1 MTSLESEVCAEAES
15 VINCPDE
22 HFKDQGR
29 DETENA
35 EFEIYTLDK
44 QIKPQEREGEWNR
57 ELEKS
62 KHNTKEPNLLKAI
75 GRVFACDLI
84 IQGFYNVFF
93 FTFLRIIQPMIFGLL
108 LRSLSSSND
117 LDRTEAL
124 SYNGLLVLV
133 AIMST
138 ASGAH
143 TYHHALHAGLRIKVA
158 CSSLVYRK
166 SVLGSRL
173 MSPGVPSARVWTG
186 ESSVRVASAGVV
198 CRAREWTG
206 ESSVRV
212 ARAGVVC
219 TAREWT
225 SESGVLRLST
235 SILNESAMGM
245 TMNLLSNDVSRFENA
260 VLMLH
265 TLWTSPICGLISLYL
280 IWQETSFSGFIGFG
294 VTMSFLPLL
303 AICARMGMKYRYQTT
318 LKTDS
323 RIKLMDEII
332 CGIKVI
338 KMYAWEKPYE
348 ALISIARSVLTGQ
361 CPRLTLSLQIRS
373 NTDAKPKALIGQ
385 ESAPKPPPP
394 LKDCTCKNRAEIND
408 IIKGFY
414 LRSITVSSMNYLL
427 RTSVYITIVSMFYF
441 GEEIPAHKIFT
452 YNSLMNV
459 AVFSLIYMFSQSIS
473 YVSDAVVSIRRLQA
487 FLMQEEWSTYQP
499 VATKE
504 SSTENNVSKQTIIS
518 LIGATASWKSGSPQN
533 TLQNIDIQVE
543 SGQLISIIGSVGSG
557 KAPRTSLAVVS
568 SHGVVPTMAA
578 GPGLV
583 LVALVC
589 PSTRIAVLACAVLF
603 ENIAACLYGVTVPT
617 SLLQVLL
624 GDLPLSKGTCF
635 LKGKLS
641 YACQDSWVFGSTIR
655 QNIVF
660 GSPFDQKRY
669 DEVVA
674 VCALLPD
681 IEQFPQ
687 RDMTYIGERGITL
700 SGGQKARINL
710 ARAIYK
716 EADVYILDDPLSAVD
731 THVSKQL
738 FEDCISSYLANKTRI
753 LVTHQLQ
760 YIKSSHNIILLKK
773 GFIEM
778 QGTFEYFQT
787 CGVNYAQL
795 LGVDLNNEPE
805 ETGEEEKENNEVRQ
819 EELRDYRQMYD
830 KMQNSSDN
838 RSYILMDEETVE
850 SSYIMPANMCIY
862 IYSALIISIYLFTI
876 AHSVA
881 YVIGVTRS
889 NEAVHNL
896 MFKRVINTN
905 PRFFDTN
912 PSDSLL
918 KMRFPDDINTGR
930 ILNRFSKDVGSM
942 DEQLLK
948 SLFDTIQLLRNN
960 FGSLILIAVVS
971 YTSLVPTIGL
981 LIGFY
986 FLRKFYLRS
995 SKNLKRL
1002 DGINTLYPVLK
1013 VKLDRRREQEPG
1025 DALVTDVGLAITQVT
1040 ALSMLC
1046 QWGMKQSTELSN
1058 NMMSVERILEY
1069 TRLEEEPLLQS
1080 TPGKNPPEE
1089 WPKEGE
1095 IQLEHTFLKYAQ
1107 NESYVLKDINIT
1119 IKPKEKKVEEN
1130 GLRWTECSLVTVGRS
1145 LRLIGVVGRTGAG
1158 KSSLITALLR
1168 LAPVEGTVRIDGLDT
1183 KDIGL
1188 QDLRSRISTIPQDP
1202 ILFLGTLRRN
1212 LDPFRRYQDCDLW
1225 RVLEDLVNALVVLSS
1240 TAEDGEIEVRISGE
1254 LGFLSR
1260 HPVRWQHAAVMSCAC
1275 SRTRYIKTFRLKSM
1289 CSSFFPIILFVGSML
1304 RSCPVLAAER
1314 DLTYYCWRVLAWNS
1328 ATQAGVE
1335 REEREGYSSR
1345 SDNIHLS
1352 LNWSTHVYMLLFL
1365 PLLNP
1370 QEFHKDTFDSEEA
1383 VSIKIA
1389 QDMLSDH
1396 KIEGN
1401 LAYIKDNFSIL
1412 TVTITHLGK
1421 KGVSLSDATAR
1432 IIKLQDNLKKS
1443 SGKIGEAVF
1452 AKPQNVLIK
1461 NLGFKTVRKIA
1472 DIITGKN
1479 DSLEDIKEDILP
1491 GDIPCFKSNNIRGC
1505 RAQLLHLLAD
1515 NRRSFTLENLKM
1527 TFVVELKELFHHCE
1541 GLDTKVT
1548 ESGRNFSV
1556 GQRQLI
1562 CLARAILRNNKI
1574 ILLDEATANVDIK
1587 TDNLIQNTIRHKF
1600 MNCTVLTVAHRLNTI
1615 MDSDRVIV
1623 MSNGRVEEVDHPHIL
1638 LRNKEGTF
1646 FKMVDKVGPSLSRQL
1661 AMVAEKNSQC
1671 MRIVSRYISES
1682 QVAWFAAGGVGGQV
1696 KLPSSSNDTNYNNRT
1711 NC

>member
-1 MTSLESEVCAEAES
+1 M
-15 VINCPDE
+15 
-22 HFKDQGR
+22 R
-29 DETENA
+29 
-35 EFEIYTLDK
+35 
-44 QIKPQEREGEWNR
+44 
-57 ELEKS
+57 
-62 KHNTKEPNLLKAI
+62 
-75 GRVFACDLI
+75 
-84 IQGFYNVFF
+84 
-93 FTFLRIIQPMIFGLL
+93 
-108 LRSLSSSND
+108 
-117 LDRTEAL
+117 
-124 SYNGLLVLV
+124 
-133 AIMST
+133 
-138 ASGAH
+138 
-143 TYHHALHAGLRIKVA
+143 
-158 CSSLVYRK
+158 
-166 SVLGSRL
+166 
-173 MSPGVPSARVWTG
+173 
-186 ESSVRVASAGVV
+186 
-198 CRAREWTG
+198 
-206 ESSVRV
+206 
-212 ARAGVVC
+212 
-219 TAREWT
+219 
-225 SESGVLRLST
+225 
-235 SILNESAMGM
+235 
-245 TMNLLSNDVSRFENA
+245 
-260 VLMLH
+260 
-265 TLWTSPICGLISLYL
+265 
-280 IWQETSFSGFIGFG
+280 
-294 VTMSFLPLL
+294 LL
-303 AICARMGMKYRYQTT
+303 ASC
-318 LKTDS
+318 
-323 RIKLMDEII
+323 
-332 CGIKVI
+332 
-338 KMYAWEKPYE
+338 
-348 ALISIARSVLTGQ
+348 
-361 CPRLTLSLQIRS
+361 LQF
-373 NTDAKPKALIGQ
+373 NQ
-385 ESAPKPPPP
+385 
-394 LKDCTCKNRAEIND
+394 
-408 IIKGFY
+408 
-414 LRSITVSSMNYLL
+414 
-427 RTSVYITIVSMFYF
+427 
-441 GEEIPAHKIFT
+441 
-452 YNSLMNV
+452 
-459 AVFSLIYMFSQSIS
+459 Q
-473 YVSDAVVSIRRLQA
+473 
-487 FLMQEEWSTYQP
+487 
-499 VATKE
+499 
-504 SSTENNVSKQTIIS
+504 
-518 LIGATASWKSGSPQN
+518 
-533 TLQNIDIQVE
+533 
-543 SGQLISIIGSVGSG
+543 
-557 KAPRTSLAVVS
+557 
-568 SHGVVPTMAA
+568 
-578 GPGLV
+578 
-583 LVALVC
+583 
-589 PSTRIAVLACAVLF
+589 
-603 ENIAACLYGVTVPT
+603 T

-805 ETGEEEKENNEVRQ
+805 ETGEEEKENNESQNKHKSSWISCEWVENEEVSLSPPTDLKEGSSKGKITGSIYMQYLSSGSGYMVMIWMAITTLLLQFAISTTDYWMAYWVRQ

-912 PSDSLL
+912 PSAKSPVFTHLQTTLRGLSTIRAYGAQNIL
-918 KMRFPDDINTGR
+918 KAEFDNYQDLQTSANFMFLSSGCAFIFYLDIMFLIYSTCVTYS
-930 ILNRFSKDVGSM
+930 F
-942 DEQLLK
+942 
-948 SLFDTIQLLRNN
+948 
-960 FGSLILIAVVS
+960 LIL
-971 YTSLVPTIGL
+971 
-981 LIGFY
+981 
-986 FLRKFYLRS
+986 
-995 SKNLKRL
+995 
-1002 DGINTLYPVLK
+1002 
-1013 VKLDRRREQEPG
+1013 G

-1080 TPGKNPPEE
+1080 TPVIITGKNPPEE

-1119 IKPKEKKVEEN
+1119 IKPKEK
-1130 GLRWTECSLVTVGRS
+1130 
-1145 LRLIGVVGRTGAG
+1145 IGVVGRTGAG

-1289 CSSFFPIILFVGSML
+1289 CSSFFPVILFVGSML

-1314 DLTYYCWRVLAWNS
+1314 DVLK
-1328 ATQAGVE
+1328 
-1335 REEREGYSSR
+1335 R
-1345 SDNIHLS
+1345 SD
-1352 LNWSTHVYMLLFL
+1352 
-1365 PLLNP
+1365 
-1370 QEFHKDTFDSEEA
+1370 
-1383 VSIKIA
+1383 
-1389 QDMLSDH
+1389 
-1396 KIEGN
+1396 
-1401 LAYIKDNFSIL
+1401 
-1412 TVTITHLGK
+1412 
-1421 KGVSLSDATAR
+1421 
-1432 IIKLQDNLKKS
+1432 
-1443 SGKIGEAVF
+1443 
-1452 AKPQNVLIK
+1452 
-1461 NLGFKTVRKIA
+1461 
-1472 DIITGKN
+1472 
-1479 DSLEDIKEDILP
+1479 
-1491 GDIPCFKSNNIRGC
+1491 
-1505 RAQLLHLLAD
+1505 
-1515 NRRSFTLENLKM
+1515 
-1527 TFVVELKELFHHCE
+1527 
-1541 GLDTKVT
+1541 
-1548 ESGRNFSV
+1548 
-1556 GQRQLI
+1556 
-1562 CLARAILRNNKI
+1562 
-1574 ILLDEATANVDIK
+1574 
-1587 TDNLIQNTIRHKF
+1587 
-1600 MNCTVLTVAHRLNTI
+1600 
-1615 MDSDRVIV
+1615 
-1623 MSNGRVEEVDHPHIL
+1623 
-1638 LRNKEGTF
+1638 
-1646 FKMVDKVGPSLSRQL
+1646 
-1661 AMVAEKNSQC
+1661 
-1671 MRIVSRYISES
+1671 
-1682 QVAWFAAGGVGGQV
+1682 
-1696 KLPSSSNDTNYNNRT
+1696 
-1711 NC
+1711 

>member
-1 MTSLESEVCAEAES
+1 MKKDLSNVLGDRLE
-15 VINCPDE
+15 
-22 HFKDQGR
+22 R
-29 DETENA
+29 
-35 EFEIYTLDK
+35 
-44 QIKPQEREGEWNR
+44 EWNR

-62 KHNTKEPNLLKAI
+62 KHKTKEPNLLKAI
-75 GRVFACDLI
+75 GRVFVCDLI

-93 FTFLRIIQPMIFGLL
+93 FTFLRVIQPMIFGLL

-166 SVLGSRL
+166 
-173 MSPGVPSARVWTG
+173 
-186 ESSVRVASAGVV
+186 
-198 CRAREWTG
+198 
-206 ESSVRV
+206 
-212 ARAGVVC
+212 
-219 TAREWT
+219 
-225 SESGVLRLST
+225 VLRLST

-280 IWQETSFSGFIGFG
+280 IWKETSFSGFIGFG

-303 AICARMGMKYRYQTT
+303 ALCSRMGMKYRYQTT
-318 LKTDS
+318 LRTDS

-348 ALISIARSVLTGQ
+348 ALISIAR
-361 CPRLTLSLQIRS
+361 
-373 NTDAKPKALIGQ
+373 
-385 ESAPKPPPP
+385 
-394 LKDCTCKNRAEIND
+394 RAEINY

-414 LRSITVSSMNYLL
+414 LRSITASSMNYLL
-427 RTSVYITIVSMFYF
+427 RTSVYITIASMFYF

-452 YNSLMNV
+452 YYSLMNV
-459 AVFSLIYMFSQSIS
+459 AVFSLIYVFSQSIS
-473 YVSDAVVSIRRLQA
+473 YVSDAVVSIRRLQD
-487 FLMQEEWSTYQP
+487 FLMQEEWSIYQP

-518 LIGATASWKSGSPQN
+518 LIGATASWNSGSPQN

-543 SGQLISIIGSVGSG
+543 AGQLISVIGSVGSG
-557 KAPRTSLAVVS
+557 K
-568 SHGVVPTMAA
+568 
-578 GPGLV
+578 
-583 LVALVC
+583 
-589 PSTRIAVLACAVLF
+589 
-603 ENIAACLYGVTVPT
+603 T

-624 GDLPLSKGTCF
+624 GELPLSKGTCF

-716 EADVYILDDPLSAVD
+716 EADVYILDDPLSTVD

-760 YIKSSHNIILLKK
+760 YIKSSHNIILLKN

-805 ETGEEEKENNEVRQ
+805 ETGEEEKENNESQNGPTEFMRALRKISKTSTSKHKLNRISCEWVENEEMSLSPPTDLKEGSSKGKITGSIYMQYLSSGSGYLVMIWMAITTLLLQFAISTTDYWMGYWVRQ

-830 KMQNSSDN
+830 KMQNYTDN
-838 RSYILMDEETVE
+838 RSYILMDEETAE

-876 AHSVA
+876 VHSVA
-881 YVIGVTRS
+881 FVSGVTRS
-889 NEAVHNL
+889 NEALHNL

-918 KMRFPDDINTGR
+918 KMHFPDDINTGR

-942 DEQLLK
+942 DEQLFK

-1002 DGINTLYPVLK
+1002 DGITKSPVFTHLQTTLRGLSTIRAYGAQNILKAEFDNYQRWVLNDQSSHSWA
-1013 VKLDRRREQEPG
+1013 VLPYSKLGDHLGPRAMIEQFGNEVTKKRSAISIMKAWMKLVLVQKDLQTSANFMFLSSGCAFIFYLDIMFLIYSTCVTYSFLIFG

-1069 TRLEEEPLLQS
+1069 TRLEEEPLLAS
-1080 TPGKNPPEE
+1080 TPGKTPPEE
-1089 WPKEGE
+1089 WPKEDSRRKWLTMDRM
-1095 IQLEHTFLKYAQ
+1095 Q
-1107 NESYVLKDINIT
+1107 SDIIT
-1119 IKPKEKKVEEN
+1119 M
-1130 GLRWTECSLVTVGRS
+1130 LS
-1145 LRLIGVVGRTGAG
+1145 
-1158 KSSLITALLR
+1158 
-1168 LAPVEGTVRIDGLDT
+1168 LDT
-1183 KDIGL
+1183 KDGKEL
-1188 QDLRSRISTIPQDP
+1188 QYRQSTPQPQDADS
-1202 ILFLGTLRRN
+1202 LAAL
-1212 LDPFRRYQDCDLW
+1212 
-1225 RVLEDLVNALVVLSS
+1225 LENTLSS
-1240 TAEDGEIEVRISGE
+1240 TPA
-1254 LGFLSR
+1254 
-1260 HPVRWQHAAVMSCAC
+1260 PP
-1275 SRTRYIKTFRLKSM
+1275 Y
-1289 CSSFFPIILFVGSML
+1289 CSSILPFGLFPRKTSELISSTTNTGGHNGSRVG
-1304 RSCPVLAAER
+1304 
-1314 DLTYYCWRVLAWNS
+1314 
-1328 ATQAGVE
+1328 
-1335 REEREGYSSR
+1335 
-1345 SDNIHLS
+1345 
-1352 LNWSTHVYMLLFL
+1352 
-1365 PLLNP
+1365 
-1370 QEFHKDTFDSEEA
+1370 
-1383 VSIKIA
+1383 
-1389 QDMLSDH
+1389 
-1396 KIEGN
+1396 
-1401 LAYIKDNFSIL
+1401 L
-1412 TVTITHLGK
+1412 TV
-1421 KGVSLSDATAR
+1421 V
-1432 IIKLQDNLKKS
+1432 LQ
-1443 SGKIGEAVF
+1443 
-1452 AKPQNVLIK
+1452 
-1461 NLGFKTVRKIA
+1461 
-1472 DIITGKN
+1472 
-1479 DSLEDIKEDILP
+1479 
-1491 GDIPCFKSNNIRGC
+1491 
-1505 RAQLLHLLAD
+1505 
-1515 NRRSFTLENLKM
+1515 
-1527 TFVVELKELFHHCE
+1527 
-1541 GLDTKVT
+1541 
-1548 ESGRNFSV
+1548 
-1556 GQRQLI
+1556 
-1562 CLARAILRNNKI
+1562 
-1574 ILLDEATANVDIK
+1574 
-1587 TDNLIQNTIRHKF
+1587 
-1600 MNCTVLTVAHRLNTI
+1600 
-1615 MDSDRVIV
+1615 
-1623 MSNGRVEEVDHPHIL
+1623 
-1638 LRNKEGTF
+1638 
-1646 FKMVDKVGPSLSRQL
+1646 
-1661 AMVAEKNSQC
+1661 
-1671 MRIVSRYISES
+1671 
-1682 QVAWFAAGGVGGQV
+1682 
-1696 KLPSSSNDTNYNNRT
+1696 KLPRQIRLSITLYLQLEYFVLPT
-1711 NC
+1711 

>member
-1 MTSLESEVCAEAES
+1 M
-15 VINCPDE
+15 I
-22 HFKDQGR
+22 R
-29 DETENA
+29 
-35 EFEIYTLDK
+35 
-44 QIKPQEREGEWNR
+44 EWNR

-62 KHNTKEPNLLKAI
+62 KHKTKEPNLLKAI
-75 GRVFACDLI
+75 GRVFVCDLI

-93 FTFLRIIQPMIFGLL
+93 FTFLRVIQPMIFGLL

-166 SVLGSRL
+166 
-173 MSPGVPSARVWTG
+173 
-186 ESSVRVASAGVV
+186 
-198 CRAREWTG
+198 
-206 ESSVRV
+206 
-212 ARAGVVC
+212 
-219 TAREWT
+219 
-225 SESGVLRLST
+225 VLRLST

-280 IWQETSFSGFIGFG
+280 ICKETSFSGFIGFG

-303 AICARMGMKYRYQTT
+303 ALCSRMGMKYRYQTT
-318 LKTDS
+318 LRTDS

-348 ALISIARSVLTGQ
+348 ALISIAR
-361 CPRLTLSLQIRS
+361 
-373 NTDAKPKALIGQ
+373 
-385 ESAPKPPPP
+385 
-394 LKDCTCKNRAEIND
+394 RAEINY

-414 LRSITVSSMNYLL
+414 LRSITASSMNYLL

-441 GEEIPAHKIFT
+441 GEEIPAHK
-452 YNSLMNV
+452 
-459 AVFSLIYMFSQSIS
+459 
-473 YVSDAVVSIRRLQA
+473 A
-487 FLMQEEWSTYQP
+487 FLMQEEWSIYQP

-518 LIGATASWKSGSPQN
+518 LIGATASWNSGSPQN

-543 SGQLISIIGSVGSG
+543 AGQLISVIGSVGSG
-557 KAPRTSLAVVS
+557 K
-568 SHGVVPTMAA
+568 
-578 GPGLV
+578 
-583 LVALVC
+583 
-589 PSTRIAVLACAVLF
+589 
-603 ENIAACLYGVTVPT
+603 T

-624 GDLPLSKGTCF
+624 GELPLSKGTCF

-716 EADVYILDDPLSAVD
+716 EADVYILDDPLSTVD

-753 LVTHQLQ
+753 LVTHQMQ
-760 YIKSSHNIILLKK
+760 YIKSSHNIILLKN

-805 ETGEEEKENNEVRQ
+805 ETGEEEKENNESQNGPTEFMRALRKISKTSTSHVEKPLDSCFIEVTYKCKMSVKGFHVVPEGGPLLLDRDFMKTFGFEVKLEEVNPHLRGGRVENHLGKTTPVHPTEIRTSISPSSAVELNTTSALANYATEAGSGYLVMIWMAITTLLLQFAISTTDYWMAYWVRQ
-819 EELRDYRQMYD
+819 EELRYYRQMYD
-830 KMQNSSDN
+830 KMQNSTGN
-838 RSYILMDEETVE
+838 RSYILMDEETAE

-862 IYSALIISIYLFTI
+862 IYSGLIISIYLFTI
-876 AHSVA
+876 VHSVA
-881 YVIGVTRS
+881 FVSGVTRS
-889 NEAVHNL
+889 NEALHNL

-912 PSDSLL
+912 PSAKSPVFTHLQTTLRGLSTIRAYGAQNIL
-918 KMRFPDDINTGR
+918 KA
-930 ILNRFSKDVGSM
+930 
-942 DEQLLK
+942 E
-948 SLFDTIQLLRNN
+948 FDNYQDLQTSAN
-960 FGSLILIAVVS
+960 FM
-971 YTSLVPTIGL
+971 
-981 LIGFY
+981 
-986 FLRKFYLRS
+986 FLSSGCAFIFYLDIMFLIYS
-995 SKNLKRL
+995 TCVTYSFL
-1002 DGINTLYPVLK
+1002 IF
-1013 VKLDRRREQEPG
+1013 G
-1025 DALVTDVGLAITQVT
+1025 DALVMDVGLAITQVT

-1069 TRLEEEPLLQS
+1069 TRLEEEPLLAS
-1080 TPGKNPPEE
+1080 TPGKTPPEE

-1119 IKPKEKKVEEN
+1119 IKPKEK
-1130 GLRWTECSLVTVGRS
+1130 
-1145 LRLIGVVGRTGAG
+1145 IGVVGRTGAG

-1212 LDPFRRYQDCDLW
+1212 LDPFGRYQDCDLW
-1225 RVLEDLVNALVVLSS
+1225 RVLEDHMPEEGGGQ
-1240 TAEDGEIEVRISGE
+1240 T
-1254 LGFLSR
+1254 
-1260 HPVRWQHAAVMSCAC
+1260 
-1275 SRTRYIKTFRLKSM
+1275 
-1289 CSSFFPIILFVGSML
+1289 ML
-1304 RSCPVLAAER
+1304 CPPA
-1314 DLTYYCWRVLAWNS
+1314 
-1328 ATQAGVE
+1328 
-1335 REEREGYSSR
+1335 
-1345 SDNIHLS
+1345 
-1352 LNWSTHVYMLLFL
+1352 
-1365 PLLNP
+1365 
-1370 QEFHKDTFDSEEA
+1370 
-1383 VSIKIA
+1383 SIKWAMPLMPPITPP
-1389 QDMLSDH
+1389 QYTYNVWRGWKVSKVL
-1396 KIEGN
+1396 
-1401 LAYIKDNFSIL
+1401 LL
-1412 TVTITHLGK
+1412 TCARK
-1421 KGVSLSDATAR
+1421 KWG
-1432 IIKLQDNLKKS
+1432 
-1443 SGKIGEAVF
+1443 
-1452 AKPQNVLIK
+1452 
-1461 NLGFKTVRKIA
+1461 
-1472 DIITGKN
+1472 
-1479 DSLEDIKEDILP
+1479 
-1491 GDIPCFKSNNIRGC
+1491 GD
-1505 RAQLLHLLAD
+1505 
-1515 NRRSFTLENLKM
+1515 
-1527 TFVVELKELFHHCE
+1527 V
-1541 GLDTKVT
+1541 
-1548 ESGRNFSV
+1548 
-1556 GQRQLI
+1556 
-1562 CLARAILRNNKI
+1562 
-1574 ILLDEATANVDIK
+1574 
-1587 TDNLIQNTIRHKF
+1587 
-1600 MNCTVLTVAHRLNTI
+1600 
-1615 MDSDRVIV
+1615 
-1623 MSNGRVEEVDHPHIL
+1623 
-1638 LRNKEGTF
+1638 
-1646 FKMVDKVGPSLSRQL
+1646 
-1661 AMVAEKNSQC
+1661 
-1671 MRIVSRYISES
+1671 
-1682 QVAWFAAGGVGGQV
+1682 
-1696 KLPSSSNDTNYNNRT
+1696 
-1711 NC
+1711 